1 MVIYG
6 DLMDVNG
13 NLWWFN
19 GDLMLVYGNLMD
31 VNGDLLWFNG
41 Y

>member
-19 GDLMLVYGNLMD
+19 GDLIDINGNLS
-31 VNGDLLWFNG
+31 WFNG
-41 Y
+41 INGDFMVI